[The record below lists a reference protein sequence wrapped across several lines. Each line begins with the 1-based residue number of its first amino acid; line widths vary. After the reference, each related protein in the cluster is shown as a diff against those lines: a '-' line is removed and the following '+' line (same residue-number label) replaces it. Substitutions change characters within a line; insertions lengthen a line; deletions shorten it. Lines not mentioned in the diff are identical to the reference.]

1 MKQWMVGSVRTPLL
15 VLFASVG
22 LVLLIVCV
30 NVANLLLARITAR
43 SRELAIRSALGASQT
58 RLVRQLLT
66 ESCALAFVG
75 GALGS
80 WIAALGT
87 RAALQ
92 LLPTTL
98 PRAEEVGVDARVLMF
113 TAVISAV
120 TGVLVGLA
128 PTLRMG
134 AANLQGGLKETG
146 QSMGGGRH
154 RIQGV
159 FVVAEIAMALV
170 LLSGAGLMIRTLQS
184 LWAIDPGFDAENV
197 LTVGVSL
204 PPSMMTASPAAIRA
218 AFREFD
224 DKVGTIPGV
233 QAVSQTWGAL
243 PMVGEDDQTFWLE
256 GENKPT
262 SQNDMKW
269 TIDYIVE
276 PGYLEAMGLRLKRG
290 RFLNSRDDEKA
301 PRVIVVD
308 DVFAKTY
315 LPGQDPIGKRIRSN
329 NFEGTA
335 EIVGVVG
342 HVRQWGLD
350 LDDTQKLR
358 AQMYLPCFQMS
369 DGFLGM
375 TPSGSTAVVRTNG
388 MVTLEEIQNSVQQIS
403 HEHILFAPQ
412 TMRQIISDSLARRRF
427 MMILL
432 GAFAGLALLLA
443 IVGIYGVMSYMVGL
457 RTHEIGVRIAL
468 GARRGNILLLV
479 LRDAGTLT
487 AQGVALGLGAAFA
500 LTRLIAKLLYGVG
513 PADPLTFT
521 IVPAILVCV
530 SLLASYLPAR
540 RAAAVDPMRALRSE

>member
-1 MKQWMVGSVRTPLL
+1 
-15 VLFASVG
+15 
-22 LVLLIVCV
+22 V
-30 NVANLLLARITAR
+30 NVANLLLARMTAR

-66 ESCALAFVG
+66 ESCALAFGG
-75 GALGS
+75 GAVGL

-87 RAALQ
+87 RGALQ
-92 LLPTTL
+92 LLPATL
-98 PRAEEVGVDARVLMF
+98 PRAEEVGLDARVLIF

-128 PTLRMG
+128 PALRTG
-134 AANLQGGLKETG
+134 GVNLQRGLKETG
-146 QSMGGGRH
+146 QSTGASRH
-154 RIQGV
+154 RIQGL
-159 FVVAEIAMALV
+159 FIVAEIAMALL

-204 PPSMMTASPAAIRA
+204 PPSMMKASPAAIRA

-224 DKVGTIPGV
+224 DKVAAVPGV

-243 PMVGEDDQTFWLE
+243 PMVGDDEQTFWLE
-256 GENKPT
+256 GENKPA

-269 TIDYIVE
+269 ALDYIVE
-276 PGYLEAMGLRLKRG
+276 PGYLQAMGLRLQRG
-290 RFLNSRDDEKA
+290 RFLTSRDDEKA

-329 NFEGTA
+329 NFEDTA

-358 AQMYLPCFQMS
+358 AQMYLPCFQIS
-369 DGFLGM
+369 DAFLGM
-375 TPSGSTAVVRTNG
+375 TPSGSTAILRTNG
-388 MVTLEEIQNSVQQIS
+388 TVTLEQIRNSVQQIS

-432 GAFAGLALLLA
+432 GTFAGLALVLA

-468 GARRGNILLLV
+468 GAPRGNILLLV
-479 LRDAGTLT
+479 LRDAGALT
-487 AQGVALGLGAAFA
+487 VQGVALGLIAAFA

-521 IVPAILVCV
+521 VVPAILVCV
-530 SLLASYLPAR
+530 ALLASYLPAR